1 VCRFSPVFPG
11 PFAAT
16 EGGDAAELI
25 KRGAVVRLPKFEY
38 FEPEDLNAAVA
49 VLQDEPAAKILAGG
63 TDLLVN
69 MKHRVEC
76 PPALV
81 NVKRIAGLDYI
92 RQDNG
97 DIRIGALT
105 PLKQLSAEP
114 LIVENFPGLAQ
125 AASAV
130 GSYHH
135 QVMGTLAGNICQ
147 QNRCMYF
154 NQSKWW
160 RSARPTCYKA
170 GGEICH
176 VVNKKEICYS
186 AYSGDLAPALMVID
200 ARITLEGPDGSKEMP
215 IDEFFSGDGKA
226 PLVKA
231 PAEILSEIILPRAS
245 ADGIS
250 SYVKFANRDS
260 IDFPIVGTALWASEN
275 EKQCRVA
282 FTAVDRKPVRGQ
294 QVEDFLNG
302 KELSVENAAA
312 ASDLAAKAAKPVKTS
327 VYAPSHKRR
336 MMGLL
341 LQNAVNKAKRRSG
354 E

>member
-1 VCRFSPVFPG
+1 M
-11 PFAAT
+11 
-16 EGGDAAELI
+16 
-25 KRGAVVRLPKFEY
+25 RLPKFEY
-38 FEPEDLNAAVA
+38 FEPKDLKEALSI
-49 VLQDEPAAKILAGG
+49 LQNEPAAKILAGG

-76 PPALV
+76 PPVLV
-81 NVKRIAGLDYI
+81 NIKRIADLDYM
-92 RQDNG
+92 RRDNG

-105 PLKQLSAEP
+105 PLKRLHAES
-114 LIVENFPGLAQ
+114 LIVENFPGLAL

-160 RSARPTCYKA
+160 RSSRPTCYKA

-186 AYSGDLAPALMVID
+186 AYCGDMAPALMVIN
-200 ARITLEGPDGSKEMP
+200 AKIALQGPDGSKEMP
-215 IDEFFSGDGKA
+215 IEDFFSGDGKA
-226 PLVKA
+226 PLVKE
-231 PAEILSEIILPRAS
+231 PGEILTEIIIPKAS

-250 SYVKFANRDS
+250 TYIKFANRDS
-260 IDFPIVGTALWASEN
+260 IDFPIVGTALWASEK
-275 EKQCRVA
+275 EKQYRVA
-282 FTAVDRKPVRGQ
+282 FTAVDRKPLRGK

-302 KELSVENAAA
+302 KELSAENVKA
-312 ASDLAAKAAKPVKTS
+312 ASDLAAKKAKPVKTS
-327 VYAPSHKRR
+327 VYSPSHKRR

-341 LQNAVNKAKRRSG
+341 LQNAVIEAKRRSSA
-354 E
+354 

>member
-1 VCRFSPVFPG
+1 M
-11 PFAAT
+11 
-16 EGGDAAELI
+16 
-25 KRGAVVRLPKFEY
+25 RLPKFEY
-38 FEPEDLNAAVA
+38 FEPKDLKEALSI
-49 VLQDEPAAKILAGG
+49 LQNEPAAKILAGG

-76 PPALV
+76 PPVLV
-81 NVKRIAGLDYI
+81 NIKRIADLNYM
-92 RQDNG
+92 RRDNG
-97 DIRIGALT
+97 DVRIGALT
-105 PLKQLSAEP
+105 PLKRLQAES

-160 RSARPTCYKA
+160 RSSRPTCYKA

-186 AYSGDLAPALMVID
+186 AYCGDIAPALMVIN
-200 ARITLEGPDGSKEMP
+200 AKIALEGPDGSKEMP
-215 IDEFFSGDGKA
+215 IEDFFSGDGKA
-226 PLVKA
+226 PLVKE
-231 PAEILSEIILPRAS
+231 PGEILTEIIIPKAS

-250 SYVKFANRDS
+250 TYIKFANRDS
-260 IDFPIVGTALWASEN
+260 IDFPIVGTALWASEK
-275 EKQCRVA
+275 EKQYRVA
-282 FTAVDRKPVRGQ
+282 FTAVDRKPLRGK
-294 QVEDFLNG
+294 QVEDFLSG
-302 KELSVENAAA
+302 KQLSVQNVKA
-312 ASDLAAKAAKPVKTS
+312 ASDLAAKEARPVKTS
-327 VYAPSHKRR
+327 VYSPSHKRR

-341 LQNAVNKAKRRSG
+341 LQNAVNETKRRSA
-354 E
+354 

>member
-1 VCRFSPVFPG
+1 M
-11 PFAAT
+11 
-16 EGGDAAELI
+16 
-25 KRGAVVRLPKFEY
+25 RLPKFEY
-38 FEPEDLNAAVA
+38 FEPKDLKEALSI
-49 VLQDEPAAKILAGG
+49 LQNEPAAKILAGG

-76 PPALV
+76 PPVLV
-81 NVKRIAGLDYI
+81 NIKRIADLDYM
-92 RQDNG
+92 RRDNG

-105 PLKQLSAEP
+105 PLKRLHTES

-160 RSARPTCYKA
+160 RSSRPTCYKA

-186 AYSGDLAPALMVID
+186 AYCGDMAPALMVIN
-200 ARITLEGPDGSKEMP
+200 AKIALEDPDGSKEMP
-215 IDEFFSGDGKA
+215 IEDFFSGDGKA
-226 PLVKA
+226 PLAKK
-231 PAEILSEIILPRAS
+231 PGEILTEIIIPKAS

-250 SYVKFANRDS
+250 TYIKFANRDS
-260 IDFPIVGTALWASEN
+260 IDFPIVGTALWASEK
-275 EKQCRVA
+275 EKQYRVA
-282 FTAVDRKPVRGQ
+282 FTAVDRKPVRGK

-302 KELSVENAAA
+302 IELSAENVKA
-312 ASDLAAKAAKPVKTS
+312 ASDLAAKEARPVKTS
-327 VYAPSHKRR
+327 VYSPSHKRR

-341 LQNAVNKAKRRSG
+341 LQNAVNETKRRSA
-354 E
+354 

>member
-1 VCRFSPVFPG
+1 
-11 PFAAT
+11 
-16 EGGDAAELI
+16 
-25 KRGAVVRLPKFEY
+25 VRLPKFEY
-38 FEPEDLNAAVA
+38 FEPEDLKAAVTI
-49 VLQDEPAAKILAGG
+49 LQKEPAAKILAGG

-76 PPALV
+76 PPILV
-81 NVKRIAGLDYI
+81 NIKRIADLDYI
-92 RQDNG
+92 RQGNG

-105 PLKQLSAEP
+105 SLKRLHAES
-114 LIVENFPGLAQ
+114 LIVENFPGLAR

-160 RSARPTCYKA
+160 RSTRPTCYKA

-186 AYSGDLAPALMVID
+186 AYCGDMAPALMVLNAKI
-200 ARITLEGPDGSKEMP
+200 ALEGPDGSKEMP
-215 IDEFFSGDGKA
+215 IEDFFSGDGKI

-231 PAEILSEIILPRAS
+231 PAEILKEIIIPKAA

-250 SYVKFANRDS
+250 SYIKFANRES

-275 EKQCRVA
+275 EKRYRVA
-282 FTAVDRKPVRGQ
+282 FTAVDRKPVRGK
-294 QVEDFLNG
+294 QVEDFLSG
-302 KELSVENAAA
+302 KELSAENVKA
-312 ASDLAAKAAKPVKTS
+312 ASDLAAKSAKPVKTS

-341 LQNAVNKAKRRSG
+341 LQNAVNEAKRRSS